1 MTVTICIRIPCWQAA
16 APPGAAGPAASC
28 SGEAE
33 IAAVRQI
40 LRWLLPLAEPTALLV
55 AEAAGLGFIGKLL
68 VCAAF
73 RSARRALGPLTGQ
86 GSYEADRRDDPD
98 GDTTVRS

>member
-73 RSARRALGPLTGQ
+73 RSRHPRLPEPARGGPAPLEGVP
-86 GSYEADRRDDPD
+86 RLLPPR
-98 GDTTVRS
+98 VLN